1 MERLSRQEL
10 IEEIQQKDELISQL
24 KSELDQYRTYLHN
37 RKIAISAPETQND
50 SELVLEC
57 NNYYKDQ
64 K

>member
-24 KSELDQYRTYLHN
+24 KSELDQYRSYLHN